1 VKLIQCWSFPRHPVG
16 VLIWIPFGYVQYAA
30 LLSAGWL
37 MAEYDPP
44 LMSACQNALA
54 DEVYFPIAQ
63 LLR

>member
-1 VKLIQCWSFPRHPVG
+1 
-16 VLIWIPFGYVQYAA
+16 LIWIPFGYVQYAA